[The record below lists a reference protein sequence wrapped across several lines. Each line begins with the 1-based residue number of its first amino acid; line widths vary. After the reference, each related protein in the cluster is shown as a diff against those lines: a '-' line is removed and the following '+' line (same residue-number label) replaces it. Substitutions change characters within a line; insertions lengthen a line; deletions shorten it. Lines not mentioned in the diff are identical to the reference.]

1 MRWLTLN
8 TKWIR
13 INSKVGVPMA
23 PVFSVRESLASL
35 HGRNQI
41 HLVPISIGWCVGI
54 RKGSKW
60 RARPHPMNRNTTSSA
75 TTTTAATSSRCKP
88 SASATRSTGP
98 PRLRTTC
105 ARLFK
110 CPLSKCPV
118 LYCLHCIIFDNVR
131 KGEKLACVKNLVK
144 QIGEFKDVNISSFT

>member
-1 MRWLTLN
+1 MIKGVEDMRWLTLN

-75 TTTTAATSSRCKP
+75 TMVTNQEICWGKSD
-88 SASATRSTGP
+88 GG
-98 PRLRTTC
+98 
-105 ARLFK
+105 AR
-110 CPLSKCPV
+110 
-118 LYCLHCIIFDNVR
+118 N
-131 KGEKLACVKNLVK
+131 GEA
-144 QIGEFKDVNISSFT
+144 GISEET

>member
-1 MRWLTLN
+1 MIKGVEDMRWLTLN

-75 TTTTAATSSRCKP
+75 TQKAHRANIDSRTVGHQQRRGKVY
-88 SASATRSTGP
+88 R
-98 PRLRTTC
+98 
-105 ARLFK
+105 
-110 CPLSKCPV
+110 
-118 LYCLHCIIFDNVR
+118 H
-131 KGEKLACVKNLVK
+131 
-144 QIGEFKDVNISSFT
+144 